1 MQDMLKF
8 NFSNLQKSQQ
18 TPWFI
23 VDLIMLVMLTINLLL
38 LVFDSLYE
46 VESINQTLH
55 TYVPLI
61 ATGYQPIHANFLLV
75 DLVFVSIFL
84 FEFFVRWGV
93 AIKEKEHMR
102 WYFFP
107 FVHWYDLVG
116 CIPVG
121 TARVFRLLRI
131 VSILHRLHKYRV
143 IDLKSTAVY
152 RFFRFYYDV
161 FIEELSDRIVVKVL
175 SDVQQDIAQ
184 GSDLMDRI
192 QTQVLAPRKVVLH
205 HWLSSLALHIGESIA
220 DQKVGESVREH
231 IATSVSNAVRN
242 NAQVHTLTLVPVVGT
257 SIERLLETAVADIV
271 VQAIVNM
278 LQDMTPEKVSDII
291 SHGLTSPSVAEQAL
305 NVEVLDMVNET
316 LNIVK
321 DHVAIQQWKEKLD

>member
-1 MQDMLKF
+1 MLKF
-8 NFSNLQKSQQ
+8 NFSNLQKSHQ

-23 VDLIMLVMLTINLLL
+23 VDLIMMGMLTINLLL
-38 LVFDSLYE
+38 LVFDSLYD
-46 VESINQTLH
+46 VASIYDAIHQYL
-55 TYVPLI
+55 PALG
-61 ATGYQPIHANFLLV
+61 AGYQPIHDNFLLV
-75 DLVFVSIFL
+75 DLVFISVFL

-116 CIPVG
+116 CIPVDA
-121 TARVFRLLRI
+121 ARIFRLLRI
-131 VSILHRLHKYRV
+131 ISILHRLHKYRV
-143 IDLKSTAVY
+143 IDLKNTAVY

-175 SDVQQDIAQ
+175 SDVQQDISN

-192 QTQVLAPRKVVLH
+192 QSQVLAPRKVVLH
-205 HWLSSLALHIGESIA
+205 HWISSLALHVGDSIA
-220 DQKVGESVREH
+220 DQQIGESVRAH
-231 IATSVSNAVRN
+231 IATSVSDAVRN
-242 NAQVHTLTLVPVVGT
+242 NAQVHTLALLPVVGT

-291 SHGLTSPSVAEQAL
+291 DHGLTSPSVAEQTL
-305 NVEVLDMVNET
+305 TVEVLDMVNET
-316 LNIVK
+316 LEIVK
-321 DHVAIQQWKEKLD
+321 GHVAVQQWKEKLD